1 MTIEIDF
8 VIKNLFLSKLKGKKL
23 NQFCQVNAGMII
35 HGPPGTGK
43 TNIAEGV
50 GKVWRKYDPKLEI
63 RHVRGPEL
71 FDSYVGNTEEKIRDL
86 FKDAIENLEE
96 RKISEAVPLTQHLII
111 VDEIDAM
118 FGLRGGDSST

>member
-1 MTIEIDF
+1 M
-8 VIKNLFLSKLKGKKL
+8 
-23 NQFCQVNAGMII
+23 
-35 HGPPGTGK
+35 
-43 TNIAEGV
+43 
-50 GKVWRKYDPKLEI
+50 
-63 RHVRGPEL
+63 RGPEL

-96 RKISEAVPLTQHLII
+96 RKISEAVPLTQYLII